1 MLELSILINK
11 QINQMTNKIITFNE
25 FIAEVAGRNLIEY
38 RYGILEEEIGEEL
51 YRYLAGEEYEIHL
64 HYLIE
69 TWKNLIDEA
78 AAYFIKI
85 DYERQ
90 GTFKELWNY
99 SRCLPGFDDTWLDD
113 IFERHILVT
122 NVCLK

>member
-1 MLELSILINK
+1 MLEISILINN
-11 QINQMTNKIITFNE
+11 QINKMTTEIMTFNE
-25 FIAEVAGRNLIEY
+25 FIAEVAGRKLIEY

-69 TWKNLIDEA
+69 SWKNIIDEDD
-78 AAYFIKI
+78 YFIKI

-99 SRCLPGFDDTWLDD
+99 SRYLPCFDGRWLDD

>member
-1 MLELSILINK
+1 MLEISILINK
-11 QINQMTNKIITFNE
+11 QINQMTNKIMTFNE

-69 TWKNLIDEA
+69 SWKNIINEDA
-78 AAYFIKI
+78 SYFIKI
-85 DYERQ
+85 DYDRQ

-99 SRCLPGFDDTWLDD
+99 SRYLPGFDDTWLDD

-122 NVCLK
+122 NLCLK